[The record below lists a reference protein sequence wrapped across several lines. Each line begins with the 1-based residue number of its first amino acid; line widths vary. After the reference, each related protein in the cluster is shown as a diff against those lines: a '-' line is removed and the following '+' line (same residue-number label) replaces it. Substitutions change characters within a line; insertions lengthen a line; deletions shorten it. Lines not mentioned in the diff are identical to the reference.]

1 MSETGEVVYGV
12 IGPEH
17 AGEVHT
23 LQRAAFV
30 AEARLYG
37 TVEIPPLVETVDEIR
52 RELASTVTM
61 GAWLGS
67 RLVGTARLT
76 LDGSIGWVSRVAVA
90 PDLQG
95 QGVGSRLLSTLESA
109 APPQVRRFQLGAG
122 HKSGDD
128 LAMNERRGYREV
140 SRRVDQAGVELVAM
154 GKDRDLKGLP
164 PPTSPGYAAR

>member
-1 MSETGEVVYGV
+1 MSETGEVVYRV

-17 AGEVHT
+17 AGEVLT

-37 TVEIPPLVETVDEIR
+37 TAEIPPLVETLDEIR
-52 RELASTVTM
+52 RELATTVTM

-67 RLVGTARLT
+67 RLVGAARLT

-122 HKSGDD
+122 HKSGDN
-128 LAMNERRGYREV
+128 LAMYERRGYREV
-140 SRRVDQAGVELVAM
+140 SRRVDPAGVELVVM
-154 GKDRDLKGLP
+154 GKDRD
-164 PPTSPGYAAR
+164 